1 MRIVI
6 LYNSCWYVYLLR
18 RGLIRALLSRGYTI
32 TVVAPRD
39 EYTERVIAL
48 GVAFQ
53 HINLTRCGTNPLRE
67 LMLLHKLLGV
77 LRTLKPN
84 VVLSYTAKCNLYA
97 GICQY
102 ILSFRHIPNIAGL
115 GQLFE
120 KDGALRQLIH
130 RFYRTCLSHA
140 AYIFFQNN
148 EDLEHFLR
156 HRIIALD
163 QGVRLPGSGV
173 DLNMFSPVLKQETT
187 DRRFLILGRLL
198 PQKGFPLFIKA
209 AKNLKNKY
217 GKRASFWVLGSP
229 DFERPDSIALW
240 NAVKHAH
247 ADGDI
252 RYIPKTDSPAAII
265 QEADVIVL
273 PSYYNEGVP
282 RSLLEGLACGKPI
295 ITTDWKGCR
304 DTVAADRNGVLCRIK
319 DQRAIENA
327 MEEYLRMSYPTLLRQ
342 GQYSRKLAESTF
354 DENRVIDTYL
364 AAISSTTAV

>member
-18 RGLIRALLSRGYTI
+18 RGLIRALLARGYTI

-39 EYTERVIAL
+39 EYTERVIGL

-77 LRTLKPN
+77 LRTLKPT

-97 GICQY
+97 GLCQY
-102 ILSFRHIPNIAGL
+102 FLCFRHIPNIAGL

-120 KDGALRQLIH
+120 KSGALRQLIH

-148 EDLEHFLR
+148 EDLEHFLG
-156 HRIIALD
+156 HHIIEPA

-173 DLNMFSPVLKQETT
+173 DLDMFCPVVKKETT

-198 PQKGFPLFIKA
+198 PQKGFPLFITA
-209 AKNLKNKY
+209 AKRLKKKH
-217 GKRASFWVLGSP
+217 GDRASFWVLGSP

-240 NAVKHAH
+240 NEIKQAH

-304 DTVAADRNGVLCRIK
+304 DTVALNKNGLLCRIRDPK
-319 DQRAIENA
+319 AIEHA
-327 MEEYLRMSYPTLLRQ
+327 MEEYIQMSYPALLGQ
-342 GQYSRKLAESTF
+342 GQYSRKLAENTF
-354 DENRVIDTYL
+354 DENRIIDSYL
-364 AAISSTTAV
+364 TAISATTGT